1 MEYWIPKFE
10 KQGMYVDYKKSK
22 IIKNLNQ
29 LQMVKHTDWHT
40 ALRNKRKEYLS
51 RWATVFENLS
61 IQ

>member
-1 MEYWIPKFE
+1 
-10 KQGMYVDYKKSK
+10 MYVDYKKSK